1 MIKDFRW
8 ILNGNVQ
15 VINAIL
21 KFLLKVFTQK
31 GKLNNQVSVYTLKS
45 FFKSALWFCLKI
57 KFLKISFI
65 IFVFFHIDKIFF
77 HA

>member
-45 FFKSALWFCLKI
+45 FFKSSLWFCLKI